1 MWNEEEDAEYNN
13 EASAAWIAVKSN
25 AEQARLGV
33 KEEAGVEDDDEEGG
47 AGAVARW
54 SKRGQPFCQVCAGQ
68 GGVPPLFFVFW
79 AAAVQLS
86 YWQRVPPPSCAL
98 QPVAGWLF
106 SPNAVGRCVG
116 TPNLHTLAGGE
127 RER

>member
-68 GGVPPLFFVFW
+68 GGVPRCFLCFGLPRCNSRTGSACL
-79 AAAVQLS
+79 
-86 YWQRVPPPSCAL
+86 RPHVPCSL
-98 QPVAGWLF
+98 
-106 SPNAVGRCVG
+106 
-116 TPNLHTLAGGE
+116 
-127 RER
+127 